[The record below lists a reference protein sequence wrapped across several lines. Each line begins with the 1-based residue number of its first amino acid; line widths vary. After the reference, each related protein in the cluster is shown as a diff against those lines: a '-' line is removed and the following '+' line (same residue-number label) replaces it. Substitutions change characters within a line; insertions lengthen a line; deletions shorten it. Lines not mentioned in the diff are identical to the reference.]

1 MRQYQY
7 ICALSANNA
16 CRSGSDKNVIS
27 NIYFI
32 WKWLWSSA
40 NHAKS
45 TKVTH
50 VTKLWSHYVCMIL
63 LVEQINKVVVGAGDD
78 SFTFPAGC
86 VWPWTG
92 GSCTR
97 RTARTPTAPPPPLK
111 ERENNRQMVRRN
123 ILLPLSNKKKK
134 EKRNSDDIFRDS
146 ETSAHTSLRII
157 NNAFNYMCSWLA
169 LSKHAACADEKTC
182 TSYQKLRR
190 RSVYMRVCCVCACV
204 CVCVCAEG
212 AWLYSCQVGC
222 DDSPVKPHAVVSL
235 S

>member
-1 MRQYQY
+1 MTVLPFQQVVYGLEQEGPALVGQPTLPQPLLRHWKRGKIIVKWCVATFYY
-7 ICALSANNA
+7 LSA
-16 CRSGSDKNVIS
+16 I
-27 NIYFI
+27 
-32 WKWLWSSA
+32 
-40 NHAKS
+40 
-45 TKVTH
+45 
-50 VTKLWSHYVCMIL
+50 
-63 LVEQINKVVVGAGDD
+63 
-78 SFTFPAGC
+78 
-86 VWPWTG
+86 
-92 GSCTR
+92 
-97 RTARTPTAPPPPLK
+97 
-111 ERENNRQMVRRN
+111 
-123 ILLPLSNKKKK
+123 KKRI

-190 RSVYMRVCCVCACV
+190 RSVYMRVCCVC
-204 CVCVCAEG
+204 VCVCAEG